1 MRYRTFP
8 GTDLT
13 VSEIGFGA
21 WTLGS
26 DWWGT
31 HSAEECDALLRRAFD
46 LGITFIDTGDTYGNG
61 RAEEIIPRALGHVRD
76 RLVIATKF
84 GYDIYRHTDSAGQ
97 RERPQR
103 WDGEF
108 VRFAC
113 EQSLR
118 RLDTDHIDLYQLHNP
133 RLPDVQR
140 DELFATLEVL
150 RDEGKI
156 RHYGAAL
163 GPAIGGTKDGDA
175 IMRARRLTAL
185 QIIYNA
191 LEQEPG
197 RSFFATARDRAVG
210 LLVRVPHSSGLLEGH
225 YTPDTTFPPGD
236 HRNHRPREWL
246 LTGLKKVERLQFLRD
261 ANAMTLGQAAL
272 KFVLAEATVCSVL
285 PNIYDVEQ
293 LEEFAA
299 TSDLPDLNDDQVAR
313 VVRLFDE
320 DFQLS
325 PTVTGV

>member
-13 VSEIGFGA
+13 VSEVGLGA

-31 HSAEECDALLRRAFD
+31 HSQDECDTLLRRAFD
-46 LGITFIDTGDTYGNG
+46 LGVTFIDTGDTYGNG
-61 RAEEIIPRALGHVRD
+61 RAEEIIPAALAAERR

-84 GYDIYRHTDSAGQ
+84 GYDIYAHPDAHGQ

-103 WDGEF
+103 WDPEF

-118 RLDTDHIDLYQLHNP
+118 RLATDYIDLYQLHNP
-133 RLPDVQR
+133 HLPEMER
-140 DELFATLEVL
+140 DDLFATLEAL
-150 RDEGKI
+150 KAEGKI
-156 RHYGAAL
+156 RHYGVAL
-163 GPAIGGTKDGDA
+163 GPAIGGTLDGGA
-175 IMRARRLTAL
+175 MLQRRRMASL

-197 RSFFATARDRAVG
+197 RSFFVSAEERGVG

-225 YTPDTTFPPGD
+225 FTAETTFPPGD

-246 LTGLKKVERLQFLRD
+246 LDGLTKVERLRFLTEGRD
-261 ANAMTLGQAAL
+261 ISLGQAAL
-272 KFVLAEATVCSVL
+272 KFILAQPTVCSTL
-285 PNIYDVEQ
+285 PNIYNLEQ

-299 TSDLPDLNDDQVAR
+299 APDLPDLPPADVERAVALYDR
-313 VVRLFDE
+313 NF
-320 DFQLS
+320 S
-325 PTVTGV
+325 

>member
-13 VSEIGFGA
+13 VSEVGFGA

-31 HSAEECDALLRRAFD
+31 HSQEECDALLRRSFD
-46 LGITFIDTGDTYGNG
+46 LGVTFIDTGDTYGNG
-61 RAEEIIPRALGHVRD
+61 RAEAIIPAALAAERK

-84 GYDIYRHTDSAGQ
+84 GYDIYAHPDSKGQ

-103 WDGEF
+103 WDPDF
-108 VRFAC
+108 VRYAC

-118 RLDTDHIDLYQLHNP
+118 RLATDYIDLYQLHNP
-133 RLPDVQR
+133 HLPDMQR
-140 DELFATLEVL
+140 DDLFATLEAL
-150 RDEGKI
+150 QAAGKI
-156 RHYGAAL
+156 RHYGVAL
-163 GPAIGGTKDGDA
+163 GPAIGGTVDGA
-175 IMRARRLTAL
+175 AMLRQRRMASM

-197 RSFFATARDRAVG
+197 RSFFATARECGVG

-225 YTPDTTFPPGD
+225 FTAETTFPPGD

-246 LTGLKKVERLQFLRD
+246 LSGVKKVERLGFLTEGRD
-261 ANAMTLGQAAL
+261 MTLGQVAL
-272 KFVLAEATVCSVL
+272 KFILAEPTVCSTL
-285 PNIYDVEQ
+285 PNIYNVEQ

-299 TSDLPDLNDDQVAR
+299 APDLPDLPPADIAR
-313 VVRLFDE
+313 VTALFDS
-320 DFQLS
+320 DFA
-325 PTVTGV
+325 

>member
-8 GTDLT
+8 GTELT
-13 VSEIGFGA
+13 VSEVGLGA

-31 HSAEECDALLRRAFD
+31 HSQDECDALLRRAFD
-46 LGITFIDTGDTYGNG
+46 LGVTFIDTGDTYGNG
-61 RAEEIIPRALGHVRD
+61 RAEEIIPTALAAERR

-84 GYDIYRHTDSAGQ
+84 GYDIYANPESQGQ

-103 WDGEF
+103 WDPQF

-118 RLDTDHIDLYQLHNP
+118 RLATDYIDLYQLHNP
-133 RLPDVQR
+133 RLPDMQR
-140 DELFATLEVL
+140 DDLFATLEDL
-150 RDEGKI
+150 QAAGKI
-156 RHYGAAL
+156 RHYGVAL
-163 GPAIGGTKDGDA
+163 GPAIGGTLDGA
-175 IMRARRLTAL
+175 AMMEQRAMTSL

-197 RSFFATARDRAVG
+197 RSFFATARERRAG

-225 YTPDTTFPPGD
+225 FTVETTFPPGD

-246 LTGLKKVERLQFLRD
+246 LNGIKKVERLRFLTAGRD
-261 ANAMTLGQAAL
+261 MTLGQAAL
-272 KFVLAEATVCSVL
+272 KFILAQPAVCSTL
-285 PNIYDVEQ
+285 PNVYNLEQ
-293 LEEFAA
+293 LVEFAA
-299 TSDLPDLNDDQVAR
+299 APDLPDLPESDIER
-313 VVRLFDE
+313 VVALFDSN
-320 DFQLS
+320 FA
-325 PTVTGV
+325 

>member
-1 MRYRTFP
+1 VRYRTFP
-8 GTDLT
+8 GTELT
-13 VSEIGFGA
+13 VSEVGFGA

-31 HSAEECDALLRRAFD
+31 HTAEECDALLRRAFD
-46 LGITFIDTGDTYGNG
+46 LGVTFIDTGDTYGNG
-61 RAEEIIPRALGHVRD
+61 RAEEIIPQALGQRRD

-84 GYDIYRHTDSAGQ
+84 GYDIYQHAESSGQ

-103 WDGEF
+103 WDGDF

-118 RLDTDHIDLYQLHNP
+118 RLGTDYIDLYQLHNP
-133 RLPDVQR
+133 HLADIQR
-140 DELFATLEVL
+140 DDLFATLESL
-150 RDEGKI
+150 KDEGKI
-156 RHYGAAL
+156 RYFGAAL
-163 GPAIGGTKDGDA
+163 GPAIGGTKDGNA
-175 IMRARRLTAL
+175 IMRARRLTSL

-197 RSFFATARDRAVG
+197 RSFFPTARALGVG

-225 YTPDTTFPPGD
+225 YTAETTFPPGD

-246 LTGLKKVERLQFLRD
+246 LNGLKKVDRLQFLLED
-261 ANAMTLGQAAL
+261 SAMTLGQAAL
-272 KFVLAEATVCSVL
+272 KFVLAEPSVCSVL
-285 PNIYDVEQ
+285 PNIYGAEQ

-299 TSDLPDLNDDQVAR
+299 ASDLPDLDSAGVAH

-320 DFQLS
+320 DFQLTS
-325 PTVTGV
+325 P

>member
-1 MRYRTFP
+1 MRYRTYP

-13 VSEIGFGA
+13 VSEVGLGA

-31 HSAEECDALLRRAFD
+31 HSQAECDALLRRAFD
-46 LGITFIDTGDTYGNG
+46 LGVTFIDTGDTYGNG
-61 RAEEIIPRALGHVRD
+61 RAEEIIPAALAAERQ

-84 GYDIYRHTDSAGQ
+84 GYDIYAHPDAQGQ

-103 WDGEF
+103 WDPAF

-118 RLDTDHIDLYQLHNP
+118 RLATDYIDLYQLHNP
-133 RLPDVQR
+133 HLPDLQR
-140 DELFATLEVL
+140 DDLFATLESL
-150 RDEGKI
+150 QAEGKI
-156 RHYGAAL
+156 RHFGVAL
-163 GPAIGGTKDGDA
+163 GPAIGGTVDGA
-175 IMRARRLTAL
+175 AMLQERPMTSM

-197 RSFFATARDRAVG
+197 RSFFAPAQERQVG

-225 YTPDTTFPPGD
+225 FTAETTFPPGD

-246 LTGLKKVERLQFLRD
+246 LTGVQKVERLRFLTADR
-261 ANAMTLGQAAL
+261 ALTLGQAAL
-272 KFVLAEATVCSVL
+272 KFILAQPAVCSTL
-285 PNIYDVEQ
+285 PNIYNMDQ

-299 TSDLPDLNDDQVAR
+299 APDLPDLSPAAIDQVVALYDR
-313 VVRLFDE
+313 NFA
-320 DFQLS
+320 
-325 PTVTGV
+325 

>member
-1 MRYRTFP
+1 MHYRTFP

-13 VSEIGFGA
+13 VSEVGFGA

-31 HSAEECDALLRRAFD
+31 HSQEECDALLRRSLD
-46 LGITFIDTGDTYGNG
+46 LGVTFIDTGDTYGNG
-61 RAEEIIPRALGHVRD
+61 RAEEIIPAALAAERKH
-76 RLVIATKF
+76 LVIATKF
-84 GYDIYRHTDSAGQ
+84 GYDIYAHPDSKGQ

-103 WDGEF
+103 WDPDF

-118 RLDTDHIDLYQLHNP
+118 RLATDYIDLYQLHNP
-133 RLPDVQR
+133 RLPDMQR
-140 DELFATLEVL
+140 DDLFATLEAL
-150 RDEGKI
+150 QAEGKI
-156 RHYGAAL
+156 RHYGLAL
-163 GPAIGGTKDGDA
+163 GPAIGGTLDGGA
-175 IMRARRLTAL
+175 MMEQRPMTSL

-197 RSFFATARDRAVG
+197 RSFFSTARERGVG

-225 YTPDTTFPPGD
+225 FTAETTFPPGD

-246 LTGLKKVERLQFLRD
+246 LSGVKKVERLRFLTEGRD
-261 ANAMTLGQAAL
+261 MTLGQAAL
-272 KFVLAEATVCSVL
+272 QFILAEPTVCSTL
-285 PNIYDVEQ
+285 PNIYTVEH

-299 TSDLPDLNDDQVAR
+299 APDLPDLPAADIAR
-313 VVRLFDE
+313 VTALFDS
-320 DFQLS
+320 DFA
-325 PTVTGV
+325 

>member
-13 VSEIGFGA
+13 VSEVGFGA

-31 HSAEECDALLRRAFD
+31 HSQEECDALLRRSFD
-46 LGITFIDTGDTYGNG
+46 LGVTFIDTGDTYGNG
-61 RAEEIIPRALGHVRD
+61 RAEAIIPAALAEERK

-84 GYDIYRHTDSAGQ
+84 GYDIYAHPDSKGQ

-103 WDGEF
+103 WDPDF
-108 VRFAC
+108 VRYAC

-118 RLDTDHIDLYQLHNP
+118 RLATDYIDLYQLHNP
-133 RLPDVQR
+133 HLPDMQR
-140 DELFATLEVL
+140 DDLFATLEAL
-150 RDEGKI
+150 QAAGKI
-156 RHYGAAL
+156 RHYGVAL
-163 GPAIGGTKDGDA
+163 GPAIGGTVDGA
-175 IMRARRLTAL
+175 AMLRQRRMASM

-197 RSFFATARDRAVG
+197 RSFFATARECGVG

-225 YTPDTTFPPGD
+225 FTAETTFPPGD

-246 LTGLKKVERLQFLRD
+246 LSGVKKVERLGFLTEGRD
-261 ANAMTLGQAAL
+261 MTLGQAAL
-272 KFVLAEATVCSVL
+272 KFILAEPTVCSTL
-285 PNIYDVEQ
+285 PNIYNVEQ

-299 TSDLPDLNDDQVAR
+299 APDLPDLPPADIAR
-313 VVRLFDE
+313 VTALFDS
-320 DFQLS
+320 DFA
-325 PTVTGV
+325 

>member
-13 VSEIGFGA
+13 VSEVGLGA

-31 HSAEECDALLRRAFD
+31 HSAEESLALLRRALD

-61 RAEEIIPRALGHVRD
+61 RAEEIIPAALAAERS

-84 GYDIYRHTDSAGQ
+84 GYDIYANPESQGQ

-103 WDGEF
+103 WDPEF

-113 EQSLR
+113 TQSLR
-118 RLDTDHIDLYQLHNP
+118 RLGTDYIDLYQLHNP
-133 RLPDVQR
+133 RLTDMQR
-140 DELFATLEVL
+140 DDLFDTLEGL
-150 RDEGKI
+150 RAEGKI
-156 RHYGAAL
+156 RYYGAAL
-163 GPAIGGTKDGDA
+163 GPAIGGTLDGNA
-175 IMRARRLTAL
+175 IMERRPITAL

-197 RSFFATARDRAVG
+197 RGFFATAQTRQVG
-210 LLVRVPHSSGLLEGH
+210 LLVRVPHASGLLEGH
-225 YTPDTTFPPGD
+225 FTAETTFPPGD

-246 LTGLKKVERLQFLRD
+246 LTGLKKIERLQFLINQRD
-261 ANAMTLGQAAL
+261 MTLGQAAL
-272 KFVLAEATVCSVL
+272 KFILAEKSVCSTL
-285 PNIYDVEQ
+285 PNIYEERQ
-293 LEEFAA
+293 LVEFAA
-299 TSDLPDLNDDQVAR
+299 APDLPDLAPEEVTQVVELYDHNFA
-313 VVRLFDE
+313 
-320 DFQLS
+320 
-325 PTVTGV
+325 